1 MTTTIDSAANA
12 AQLANYNHLKVG
24 TKLQPTQQEHTAP
37 ANPSVADNADKVSI
51 KDNLFRSANLNLDV
65 NGDEQPPAEESTTNT
80 NLEYRRRQATVL
92 KIRTQEGDVVKLKF
106 RSVEKTSIEAGQQV
120 DGETVVSNL
129 EIASSSR
136 TRLLISVKGDINDAE
151 LAAIQ
156 SVAEQ
161 ASQLAGAFFSGNI
174 NDAFQ
179 AASDFAID
187 GSELARVSLRL
198 SVREQLS
205 FAQTAVTNAPAAVL
219 PPAEAAD
226 DGANPPAQTQSVVP
240 KVVGTTNPVATPTTT
255 RTDVPLP
262 TAPATTAATTAPA
275 DEAAE
280 PAAVDEPSQP
290 NNLLDAFQALADIL
304 TRIAG
309 FLESLIGELG
319 AAGDT
324 EAEAPAETSNSVFD
338 FRFKLDF
345 FAAVVKTTIE
355 DNVVEETTSSDEQ
368 GGVELLTDT
377 LAAVAQDV
385 DPQSVTDIA

>member
-1 MTTTIDSAANA
+1 MPNYIDSATNA
-12 AQLANYNHLKVG
+12 AQLANYNPLKVG
-24 TKLQPTQQEHTAP
+24 TKLQPENAGP

-65 NGDEQPPAEESTTNT
+65 NGDEQPPAEESSTNT

-106 RSVEKTSIEAGQQV
+106 RNVEKTSIQAGEQV

-161 ASQLAGAFFSGNI
+161 ASQLAGAFFGGNI

-179 AASDFAID
+179 AASNFAID

-198 SVREQLS
+198 SVRERLS
-205 FAQTAVTNAPAAVL
+205 FAQTAVTNAPVVAA
-219 PPAEAAD
+219 PPPVDAGD
-226 DGANPPAQTQSVVP
+226 DSTPPAQTQSVVP
-240 KVVGTTNPVATPTTT
+240 KVVSTTNSAAAPTTT

-262 TAPATTAATTAPA
+262 AAPSSTTTTAPA
-275 DEAAE
+275 DDAE
-280 PAAVDEPSQP
+280 PPVVDEPSQP
-290 NNLLDAFQALADIL
+290 SNLLDAFQALADVL
-304 TRIAG
+304 NRIAG
-309 FLESLIGELG
+309 FLENLLGNLG
-319 AAGDT
+319 AAEDADT
-324 EAEAPAETSNSVFD
+324 EAPAETSSSVFD
-338 FRFKLDF
+338 FRFRLDF

-355 DNVVEETTSSDEQ
+355 DNVVVDETSSSEEQ
-368 GGVELLTDT
+368 QGVELLTDT
-377 LAAVAQDV
+377 LAAITQDV
-385 DPQSVTDIA
+385 DPQSVSEVA